1 MTSELNQVKISS
13 KISSCKGYVFK
24 TYQVIC
30 CLCIYYVTI
39 IIEHVRL
46 DSFA

>member
-1 MTSELNQVKISS
+1 MTSELNQVNISRKISS
-13 KISSCKGYVFK
+13 NKDYLFT

-30 CLCIYYVTI
+30 YLCIYYITI
-39 IIEHVRL
+39 IIEQVRL

>member
-1 MTSELNQVKISS
+1 MTSELNQVNISRKISN
-13 KISSCKGYVFK
+13 CKDYFFK

-30 CLCIYYVTI
+30 YLCIYYVTI
-39 IIEHVRL
+39 IIEHARL

>member
-1 MTSELNQVKISS
+1 MTSELNQVNISR
-13 KISSCKGYVFK
+13 KISSCKNYLIK
-24 TYQVIC
+24 AYQMIFS
-30 CLCIYYVTI
+30 IYYVTV